1 MKDCNFMI
9 DGKKLFLSTSK
20 NLFKNI
26 RKVTTGQIDHYKICG
41 LLGHPY
47 FEKYSKLITIESSK
61 QQALAADRKK

>member
-1 MKDCNFMI
+1 MKDYNFMI
-9 DGKKLFLSTSK
+9 DGKILFLSTSK

-26 RKVTTGQIDHYKICG
+26 RKATTGQIDHYKICG